1 MHALFVVGI
10 LAAVCAVAVM
20 MPVAKRKA
28 NPREHLD
35 DDIRKLYEVL
45 ARAERYDPANQ
56 RAHHRR

>member
-10 LAAVCAVAVM
+10 LAAVCAGAVIAVAR
-20 MPVAKRKA
+20 KR
-28 NPREHLD
+28 PTPHEPSD
-35 DDIRKLYEVL
+35 DDIRKLYEIL